1 MVHKVK
7 NIWFQQ
13 KAKDVELRILHGK
26 SGGVWR
32 CIRNTQRRR
41 GGLVSTKP
49 KAIRNSEGILYCTL
63 AESVQRWREHFDH
76 ALNIPG
82 QSFYMAAVVDI
93 INRCGHSINVYH
105 RNQPNK
111 SKLAMY
117 KP

>member
-7 NIWFQQ
+7 NVWFQQ

-32 CIRNTQRRR
+32 SIRDTQRSRGR

-63 AESVQRWREHFDH
+63 A
-76 ALNIPG
+76 
-82 QSFYMAAVVDI
+82 
-93 INRCGHSINVYH
+93 
-105 RNQPNK
+105 K
-111 SKLAMY
+111 SAKMEGTF
-117 KP
+117 